1 MADVMNHLLDTHYG
15 GLLFQH
21 PDHRDEDF
29 AFASLLADLSK
40 TWPARDIAYVQDIVS
55 HAEYG
60 EALENLVAIGQRNGE
75 GFSPD
80 QLRRISVIGAAMG
93 MEQSSLPKYPERPE
107 TPLVLPTPGLRR

>member
-1 MADVMNHLLDTHYG
+1 MTDFAPYQKLN
-15 GLLFQH
+15 
-21 PDHRDEDF
+21 F

-60 EALENLVAIGQRNGE
+60 EALENLVAIGQRNGK

-80 QLRRISVIGAAMG
+80 QLRQISAIATAMG
-93 MEQSSLPKYPERPE
+93 MEQSSLPKHPEGPKA
-107 TPLVLPTPGLRR
+107 PLPQPTPALRR